1 MARILCTIVRR
12 HLTVLGACHSTPPS
26 GMKTAH
32 SMPPGGAGVGIC
44 AVARNCGAI
53 RCHRMARPSYTQRH
67 RVARLDL
74 ARPAHTPHLPH
85 TSCALTVY
93 PAHAHRASQILH
105 RHLKLGGEASSD
117 ALLPRKRGQVSG
129 WHHRS
134 RSFLGASHPCGRV
147 GLQGVSWR
155 GTHMRWRKTHMP
167 WRGTHACTTLLR
179 SSAM

>member
-74 ARPAHTPHLPH
+74 AGPAHTPHLPH

-93 PAHAHRASQILH
+93 PAHAHRASQILY
-105 RHLKLGGEASSD
+105 RHLRRGGEASSD
-117 ALLPRKRGQVSG
+117 ALSPRKRGQVSG

-134 RSFLGASHPCGRV
+134 RSFWGRPIPAVEWVCKACHGAGPTCGGAKHTCHGAGPMLV
-147 GLQGVSWR
+147 L
-155 GTHMRWRKTHMP
+155 H
-167 WRGTHACTTLLR
+167 C
-179 SSAM
+179 

>member
-74 ARPAHTPHLPH
+74 AGPAHTPHLPH

-93 PAHAHRASQILH
+93 PAHSPPRTPDPVQAPEAGWLRPQVMPSHLAREDRSAGGTTARAASWGRPIPAVEWVCKACHGAGPTCGGAKHTCHGAGPMLVLH
-105 RHLKLGGEASSD
+105 
-117 ALLPRKRGQVSG
+117 
-129 WHHRS
+129 
-134 RSFLGASHPCGRV
+134 C
-147 GLQGVSWR
+147 
-155 GTHMRWRKTHMP
+155 
-167 WRGTHACTTLLR
+167 
-179 SSAM
+179 